1 MAAAGLEWC
10 GVANYSQRYMGGQM
24 QAWGWSDTRCTT
36 MGPFICKASPSMLAP
51 SFTSKF
57 TNSTFR
63 LATYPSS
70 FAAAQLGCN
79 QLGGHL
85 ATYQLLQEQVGQQR
99 ALRGKAYM
107 LAGACTLLPAAP
119 PATSWHTKL
128 THGSCLPRPLAG

>member
-1 MAAAGLEWC
+1 MPLVRLMHRLCFYHLPVAMQYQTSLVAVAAAGLEWC

-85 ATYQLLQEQVGQQR
+85 ATYQLLQEQVG
-99 ALRGKAYM
+99 
-107 LAGACTLLPAAP
+107 
-119 PATSWHTKL
+119 
-128 THGSCLPRPLAG
+128 